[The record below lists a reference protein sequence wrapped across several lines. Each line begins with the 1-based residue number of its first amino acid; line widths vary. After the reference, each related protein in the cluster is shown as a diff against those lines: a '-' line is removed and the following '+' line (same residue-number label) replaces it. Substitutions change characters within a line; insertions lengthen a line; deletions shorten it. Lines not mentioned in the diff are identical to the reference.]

1 MSPSSG
7 HEWESKVKLVHGSI
21 QTAEDGG
28 GGQDKGD
35 FVVCMCRSRNVEVM
49 RRLNERFASQAGKM
63 CSVSGA

>member
-28 GGQDKGD
+28 AGVRIKGILWC
-35 FVVCMCRSRNVEVM
+35 VYVSLQECRGYEA
-49 RRLNERFASQAGKM
+49 FK
-63 CSVSGA
+63 

>member
-21 QTAEDGG
+21 QTAEVGG
-28 GGQDKGD
+28 GSQDKGD

-49 RRLNERFASQAGKM
+49 RRLH
-63 CSVSGA
+63 